1 MPYFAHFEQCAHC
14 LFGHAALR
22 QCLADH
28 WAMGMHN
35 APWRG
40 TREEKEDRKGKGRSE
55 EELFVEGE
63 ICIKPPRRRYCSSR
77 KWSCSWSPLMKSPFT

>member
-40 TREEKEDRKGKGRSE
+40 TREEKEDRKGKGRSGE
-55 EELFVEGE
+55 ERSYSWRERYALS
-63 ICIKPPRRRYCSSR
+63 RRAADIA
-77 KWSCSWSPLMKSPFT
+77 PLANGRVLGVP